1 MALYPSQ
8 CTIVIYEDFHVTE
21 LPLTLPDVEQLPA
34 TCAAFSSDSERQL
47 LYRGGPFPKTSMSCF
62 SRLDTTFTSTP
73 SQNIFYLLI
82 SYYQDIRQM
91 KAKGA
96 QEQTQHIEETAVN
109 VVMNI

>member
-34 TCAAFSSDSERQL
+34 TCAAFSSNSERQL
-47 LYRGGPFPKTSMSCF
+47 LYRGGPLPKNKHVLLLKT
-62 SRLDTTFTSTP
+62 RYDIHINLFTK
-73 SQNIFYLLI
+73 ILYLLV
-82 SYYQDIRQM
+82 SYYQDTRQM

-96 QEQTQHIEETAVN
+96 QEQTQHIETAVN